1 MLVAAGVAIVL
12 ATYFPIIFMLS
23 NSLKTG
29 ASIFRGEVFSLFS
42 QFDYHNYVE
51 AAGGV
56 ARPLLNTVIVAVLS
70 IIIGV
75 GAAAMGGYAFAQ
87 LRFPG
92 KSILFMAYIGLLMI
106 PWTLTLI
113 ALYTTIV
120 TLHLYNSW
128 WALVLPYAAGSQPL
142 LIIIFRS
149 FFEQIP
155 QELVA
160 SARIDGCSELG
171 VLLRI
176 IAPLTRPILLTGAVL
191 MSIQIWGDYLWPT
204 IALKNSMQYTI
215 SAGIQEYVN
224 TLGYNIT
231 GGGSVFAAYVIATAP
246 MFALIAL
253 TGKYFISG
261 VTEGGLKM

>member
-1 MLVAAGVAIVL
+1 
-12 ATYFPIIFMLS
+12 MLS

-106 PWTLTLI
+106 PWTLTFI

-120 TLHLYNSW
+120 TQHLYNSW

-171 VLLRI
+171 VCQDYP
-176 IAPLTRPILLTGAVL
+176 PLIRPILLTGAVL

-246 MFALIAL
+246 MFALISSD
-253 TGKYFISG
+253 G
-261 VTEGGLKM
+261 